1 MEKINLEIKKYFKKY
16 KKLPKFVNYKNKKH
30 RLSHLIYFIDSK
42 WRNIFFKD
50 ILKQPLATCNQ

>member
-1 MEKINLEIKKYFKKY
+1 MKKTNLEIERYFKKY

-42 WRNIFFKD
+42 WRNVLFKE
-50 ILKQPLATCNQ
+50 ILNK

>member
-1 MEKINLEIKKYFKKY
+1 MKKTNLEIERYFKKY

-42 WRNIFFKD
+42 WRNILFKE
-50 ILKQPLATCNQ
+50 ILNK